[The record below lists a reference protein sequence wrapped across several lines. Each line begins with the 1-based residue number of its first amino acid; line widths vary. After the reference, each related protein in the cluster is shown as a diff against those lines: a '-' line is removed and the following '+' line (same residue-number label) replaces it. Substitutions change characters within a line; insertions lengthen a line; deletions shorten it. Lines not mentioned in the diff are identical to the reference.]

1 MPRIVDHEARRREL
15 VETTWKVV
23 ADRGLSGATLRQIAE
38 EAGYANGALKPYFP
52 TKTALIDATYAHVF
66 ERTQARIDA
75 AAAGARG
82 LDAVRLMCR
91 EVVPRDAELVREARL
106 VLAFWDQAARQEAE
120 ALAAAATMAAWRQ
133 RLHGMFA
140 QAAEDG
146 VLRPGAGLAP
156 VVEALLAWLFG
167 TQVTAVMDP
176 ERHGPDGLDAQL
188 EAILSLLAA

>member
-1 MPRIVDHEARRREL
+1 MPRLVDHDARRREL

-66 ERTQARIDA
+66 ERTEARIDA
-75 AAAGARG
+75 ALADARG
-82 LDAVRLMCR
+82 LDAVRLLCR
-91 EVVPRDAELVREARL
+91 EVVPRDEELVREARL

-120 ALAAAATMAAWRQ
+120 ALVAAATMAAWRD
-133 RLHGMFA
+133 RLHGMLA
-140 QAAEDG
+140 EAAADG
-146 VLRPGAGLAP
+146 MLCPDVPAGP

-176 ERHGPDGLDAQL
+176 EHHGPEALDAQL
-188 EAILSLLAA
+188 EALLGLLTA